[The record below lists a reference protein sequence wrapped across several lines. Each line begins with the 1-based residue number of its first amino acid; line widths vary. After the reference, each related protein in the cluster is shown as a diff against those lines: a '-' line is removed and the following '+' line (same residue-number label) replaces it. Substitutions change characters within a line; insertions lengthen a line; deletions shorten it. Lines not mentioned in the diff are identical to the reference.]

1 MKFYNREKELE
12 ALQKVREAAFSGHSK
27 LTVLTGRRRI
37 GKTSLIFKSCEATP
51 TVYLF
56 VKRSNEADLCAKFT
70 ETIVQALNVLIPG
83 KISNFAN
90 LFEFIMDLGT
100 RMKFNLVIDE
110 FQEFY
115 NINPSVYSSMQ
126 DSWDRFRTKST
137 VNLIVSGSVYTLMER
152 IFKGEKE
159 PLYGRSDRILKL
171 QPFTTSVLKQIL
183 ADYKPSYTHE
193 DLLALYTFTGGIPKY
208 VELLMD
214 SGSTDLESMITFMTQ
229 PDSPFVDE
237 GSTLLVQE
245 FGKKYGNYFSI
256 LGAIANGENTIA
268 VIEARL
274 GIGLGGLMKRLEE
287 DYEVITK
294 KRPILSK
301 EGTQNLRYE
310 INDLFLRFWFR
321 YFDKYQSLIEIGNLE
336 GLAQLIKN
344 DYPTYSGISLEYYF
358 RQRMRESFEFLNI
371 GSWWQSKGDPC
382 EIDIVGLYLDNKRAL
397 IVEVKR
403 QRKNFKPELLQK
415 KIEVVRTKILHNYE
429 IESCCL
435 SMEDM

>member
-1 MKFYNREKELE
+1 MKGYIYIF
-12 ALQKVREAAFSGHSK
+12 VAA
-27 LTVLTGRRRI
+27 
-37 GKTSLIFKSCEATP
+37 
-51 TVYLF
+51 
-56 VKRSNEADLCAKFT
+56 
-70 ETIVQALNVLIPG
+70 
-83 KISNFAN
+83 AN
-90 LFEFIMDLGT
+90 LAT
-100 RMKFNLVIDE
+100 
-110 FQEFY
+110 
-115 NINPSVYSSMQ
+115 
-126 DSWDRFRTKST
+126 
-137 VNLIVSGSVYTLMER
+137 ER

-171 QPFTTSVLKQIL
+171 QSFTTPVLKQIL
-183 ADYKPSYTHE
+183 ADYKPNYTHE

-256 LGAIANGENTIA
+256 LGAIANGENTIST
-268 VIEARL
+268 IEARL
-274 GIGLGGLMKRLEE
+274 GISLGGLMKRLEE

-301 EGTQNLRYE
+301 EGTQNMRYE

-336 GLAQLIKN
+336 GLARIIKN

-358 RQRMRESFEFLNI
+358 RQRMKESFEFLNI
-371 GSWWQSKGDPC
+371 GSWWQSKGDSC
-382 EIDIVGLYLDNKRAL
+382 KIDIVGLYLDNKRAL

-415 KIEVVRTKILHNYE
+415 KTEVIRTKIRHNYE
-429 IESCCL
+429 IESRCL
-435 SMEDM
+435 SMEEM